1 MDGRP
6 AGAAGYHRRMPAPPI
21 RLPSLDALLAFDA
34 IARTGSFEAAAAELA
49 LSASAVAKRVAG
61 LEERLGE
68 PLLLRQPPKA
78 LALTPAGHEYL
89 PQVRQVLA
97 LLQAMPLHQR
107 ISTRRERLRV
117 SATPTFARQL
127 LVPALPGFTAL
138 HPHIELE
145 LTLSVP
151 LLAEGDAGADLEIR
165 HGAVPDEIAPTQVLL
180 RDRLTPLAAPALL
193 AAHAPLREPA
203 DLLALPLLRTP
214 LQPWAPWLR
223 AAGLAD
229 APEPDAGPRLVDLG
243 LVLAAALAGQ
253 GVALARLSLARHEL
267 AEGRLVQPFALT
279 VPAERSYGLVC
290 HRPGPATQA
299 FADWLHAHCRTLELA
314 CLAENSSAAA

>member
-1 MDGRP
+1 MSVR
-6 AGAAGYHRRMPAPPI
+6 PI
-21 RLPSLDALLAFDA
+21 RLPSIDALLAFDA
-34 IARTGSFEAAAAELA
+34 VARYGSFETAAAELA

-61 LEERLGE
+61 LEERLDE
-68 PLLLRQPPKA
+68 LLLLRGAKG
-78 LALTPAGHEYL
+78 LSLTPAGHEYL
-89 PQVRQVLA
+89 PQVRQALA

-107 ISTRRERLRV
+107 TGHRRERLRV
-117 SATPTFARQL
+117 SSTPTFARQL
-127 LVPALPGFTAL
+127 LVPALPRFTAA

-151 LLAEGDAGADLEIR
+151 LLAEGDAGADVEIR
-165 HGAVPDEIAPTQVLL
+165 HGAVPDEITPAQVLL

-193 AAHAPLREPA
+193 SGHAPLREPA

-223 AAGLAD
+223 AAGLDGAS
-229 APEPDAGPRLVDLG
+229 EPDAGPRFVDLG
-243 LVLAAALAGQ
+243 LVLSAALAGQ

-279 VPAERSYGLVC
+279 VPAERHYGLAC
-290 HRPGPATQA
+290 HRPGPAAQA
-299 FADWLHAHCRTLELA
+299 FADWLHAHCRALE
-314 CLAENSSAAA
+314 AENSSVPA

>member
-1 MDGRP
+1 
-6 AGAAGYHRRMPAPPI
+6 MPQRPI

-34 IARTGSFEAAAAELA
+34 VARCGSFEAAAAELA

-61 LEERLGE
+61 LEERLDL
-68 PLLLRQPPKA
+68 PLFVRQPPRG

-89 PQVRQVLA
+89 PQVRQALA
-97 LLQAMPLHQR
+97 LVQAMPLHQR
-107 ISTRRERLRV
+107 AGPRRERLRV
-117 SATPTFARQL
+117 SSTPTFARQL
-127 LVPALPGFTAL
+127 IVPALPGFTATQ
-138 HPHIELE
+138 PDVEVE

-151 LLAEGDAGADLEIR
+151 LLAEGDAGADVEIR
-165 HGAVPDEIAPTQVLL
+165 HGAVPGDIATAQVLL
-180 RDRLTPLAAPALL
+180 RDRLTPLASPALL
-193 AAHAPLREPA
+193 AGHAPLQAPA

-229 APEPDAGPRLVDLG
+229 AAEPDDGPRLVDLG

-279 VPAERSYGLVC
+279 VPAERHYGLLI
-290 HRPGPATQA
+290 HRPSPAAEA
-299 FADWLHAHCRTLELA
+299 FAAWLQQHCRGLD
-314 CLAENSSAAA
+314 AENSSAGA

>member
-1 MDGRP
+1 MRP
-6 AGAAGYHRRMPAPPI
+6 V
-21 RLPSLDALLAFDA
+21 RLPSLDALLAFEA
-34 IARTGSFEAAAAELA
+34 VARAGSFEAAAAELA
-49 LSASAVAKRVAG
+49 LTASAVAKRVAG
-61 LEERLGE
+61 LEERLDL
-68 PLLLRQPPKA
+68 PLFLRQTRG

-89 PQVRQVLA
+89 PQVRQALA

-107 ISTRRERLRV
+107 ATPQRERLRV
-117 SATPTFARQL
+117 SSTPTFARQL
-127 LVPALPGFTAL
+127 LVPALPGFTAA
-138 HPHIELE
+138 HPQVELE

-151 LLAEGDAGADLEIR
+151 LLAEGDAGADVEIR
-165 HGAVPDEIAPTQVLL
+165 HGAVPDELTPDQVLL
-180 RDRLTPLAAPALL
+180 HDRLTPLAAPSLL
-193 AAHAPLREPA
+193 AAHGALRTPA

-229 APEPDAGPRLVDLG
+229 APEPDTGPRLVDLG

-279 VPAERSYGLVC
+279 VPAERQYGLVC
-290 HRPGPATQA
+290 HRSSPAASA
-299 FADWLHAHCRTLELA
+299 FAAWLHGHCAGLDQP
-314 CLAENSSAAA
+314 S

>member
-1 MDGRP
+1 
-6 AGAAGYHRRMPAPPI
+6 
-21 RLPSLDALLAFDA
+21 
-34 IARTGSFEAAAAELA
+34 
-49 LSASAVAKRVAG
+49 VAKRVAG
-61 LEERLGE
+61 LEERLDQ
-68 PLLLRQPPKA
+68 PLFLRQPAKG
-78 LALTPAGHEYL
+78 LSLTPAGHEYL
-89 PQVRQVLA
+89 PQVRQALA

-107 ISTRRERLRV
+107 SGVRRERLRV
-117 SATPTFARQL
+117 SSTPTFARQL
-127 LVPALPGFTAL
+127 IVPALPGFTTA

-151 LLAEGDAGADLEIR
+151 LLAEGDAGADVEIR
-165 HGAVPDEIAPTQVLL
+165 HGAVPDDLGAASGVSRSCSSTFS
-180 RDRLTPLAAPALL
+180 APALL
-193 AAHAPLREPA
+193 AQHAPLREPA

-229 APEPDAGPRLVDLG
+229 APEPDTGPRLVDLG

-279 VPAERSYGLVC
+279 VPAERHYGLLT
-290 HRPGPATQA
+290 HRPSPAAEA
-299 FADWLHAHCRTLELA
+299 FAGWLQAHCRALDA
-314 CLAENSSAAA
+314 QENSSAVG